1 MPSLHV
7 LWMHLFW
14 CTSVSPHPPCQVP
27 RLHGFCVF
35 LSSFF
40 PVLPEW
46 ICLCH
51 WFWWCHMPTLWP
63 PCRPGAPAILSWQYH
78 LWHYFC
84 GLLKEWAPP
93 VSRLWRLQLQC
104 VGRSERRPVRW
115 VVQPRQALFL
125 GSLKR
130 VPPHTDASWA
140 SWSFQ
145 NGSWVA
151 LLHSH
156 YLR

>member
-1 MPSLHV
+1 
-7 LWMHLFW
+7 MHLFW

-125 GSLKR
+125 GSL
-130 VPPHTDASWA
+130 HTLMPLGHLGAFKMAAGWLSFIVITFDSSWIIYPA
-140 SWSFQ
+140 EEW
-145 NGSWVA
+145 
-151 LLHSH
+151 H
-156 YLR
+156 